1 MGGGDS
7 CRSQNCRRTII
18 SNNHSIACRWLI
30 CCDLTFREY
39 LLIQSTILVLFDF
52 PVSIIATYFLLVFLD
67 ITQVL
72 LIYLRIFLF
81 LKRNYYITP
90 KKIVISI
97 QPHTHRL
104 KQIIFFISYNQQT
117 KKTRMQ
123 KKWKTKYQILETEQ
137 ILQKLKTYLSNL
149 QKQNANI
156 KLQKLKRKRNTK
168 LLKLK
173 GRWNTRFAETEQI
186 SL

>member
-7 CRSQNCRRTII
+7 CRSQNCHRTII

-104 KQIIFFISYNQQT
+104 KQIIFLVVIIN
-117 KKTRMQ
+117 KQ
-123 KKWKTKYQILETEQ
+123 KKPECKKNE
-137 ILQKLKTYLSNL
+137 
-149 QKQNANI
+149 KQ
-156 KLQKLKRKRNTK
+156 
-168 LLKLK
+168 
-173 GRWNTRFAETEQI
+173 NTRF
-186 SL
+186 